1 MKNIAKTAALAWR
14 YLWSRPLAAAL
25 NLLLLTLGLAAI
37 TLVLLVSTQLD
48 QAFERDLDGIDL
60 VVGAKGSPLQ
70 LILAGVFHIDVP
82 TGNIP
87 LQEVQDLQSNPLVSQ
102 VIPLSLGDSYQ
113 GFRIVG
119 TTPDYPAHYR
129 AELAQGALWQQ
140 PMDAVLGATVARS
153 VVQPGR
159 EGEPLVGAT
168 FVGTH
173 GLGAG
178 GHAHGDHPYR
188 VSGVLAPCGC
198 VLDRLILTSTESVW
212 LVHET
217 ATADDPEDLEILK
230 QEREVTVALVR
241 YRTPLAAVSLPRA
254 INANTSMQA
263 AAPAIEVTRLLRLL
277 GVGADVLRAFGGVLL
292 AVAALSVFIA
302 LWNAVRERR
311 FDLAMLR
318 MLGAPRAAWPGWC
331 CARHCGWRPWPAPWA
346 CCWATAWR
354 TRWAGRCRR
363 RGCCRSPGPCGCPK
377 RPGCPCWRAW
387 WLRWRPC
394 CRPCRLTAP
403 MWPTCWCSLDRYVF
417 CCPLISPERNHHE
430 KTVDG
435 FVPGPLAA
443 DQRCSLGPGPL

>member
-48 QAFERDLDGIDL
+48 RAFERDLEGIDL

-87 LQEVQDLQSNPLVSQ
+87 LQEVQALQQNPLVAQ
-102 VIPLSLGDSYQ
+102 VVPLSLGDSYQ
-113 GFRIVG
+113 GYRIVG
-119 TTPDYPAHYR
+119 TTPDYVAHYR
-129 AELAQGALWQQ
+129 ATLAEGTLWQQ
-140 PMDAVLGATVARS
+140 PMDAVLGASAARGI
-153 VVQPGR
+153 VKQGHADQP
-159 EGEPLVGAT
+159 LAGAT
-168 FVGTH
+168 FIGSH
-173 GLGAG
+173 GLGGG

-212 LVHET
+212 QVHEA

-263 AAPAIEVTRLLRLL
+263 AVPAMEVTRLLRLL

-318 MLGAPRAAWPGWC
+318 MLGAPPG
-331 CARHCGWRPWPAPWA
+331 RV
-346 CCWATAWR
+346 
-354 TRWAGRCRR
+354 AGLVLCEAL
-363 RGCCRSPGPCGCPK
+363 
-377 RPGCPCWRAW
+377 W
-387 WLRWRPC
+387 
-394 CRPCRLTAP
+394 
-403 MWPTCWCSLDRYVF
+403 
-417 CCPLISPERNHHE
+417 
-430 KTVDG
+430 
-435 FVPGPLAA
+435 LAA
-443 DQRCSLGPGPL
+443 LACALGLLLGHGLAHALGWALQAQGLLPVTGAVWLPQEAGVPLLAGLVAALAALLPAMQAYRTDVADLLVQP